1 MKDYHDKL
9 HLIKYTGIVT
19 AEQFAKLYEEIAN
32 SPDKVP
38 VASTPLPFLNTDG
51 STMYKLIDG
60 IDHPLVYGYIFYEMQ
75 APESKTEQ
83 PKKKLTMM

>member
-1 MKDYHDKL
+1 MKDYHGKL

-60 IDHPLVYGYIFYEMQ
+60 IDHPLVYGYIFYEIIETKQ
-75 APESKTEQ
+75 EEVPTR
-83 PKKKLTMM
+83 PKLTMM